1 MALIKNINIMKKLFL
16 ILLALLPF
24 CSKAQQLDT
33 AWIGDDYLEQYIF
46 PPLIDN
52 SIERSCI
59 LEPSHFMGFNGQHC
73 FSGIRSPQDC
83 LQGAA
88 QRYEVAENDSVCI
101 MGVALYSY
109 FHYLHNMMHQDDT
122 ITISIL
128 NSDLTET
135 FYEKNFISGSASEF
149 DSISSYL
156 QTPEHNGFFLPFVE
170 CVFDDT
176 ITLYEDYYVAFEH
189 NSVCS
194 AFLDNVGVYCTDLAF
209 MTLNVPDEEIIISP
223 GTGSPEQRLDAP
235 YRYGTKYKPYVKT
248 CTYRNWIYVEDISW
262 YEHYVYSAMY
272 GDNYYIPKTDTT
284 ALKAFGICP
293 IQAIIDTSSDSLD
306 SGVVSVELLEE
317 NIEIYPNPAKDVLNI
332 NSAFAI
338 KEVEIYDALNRLIEK
353 RKANKSNIQ
362 LNIANYKAGSYIVN
376 INTAKGSVK
385 KKLIVE

>member
-1 MALIKNINIMKKLFL
+1 MKKLFL

-24 CSKAQQLDT
+24 CSKAQQLDS
-33 AWIGDDYLEQYIF
+33 AWVGDNYFNQYIF

-52 SIERSCI
+52 SIERSC
-59 LEPSHFMGFNGQHC
+59 PPFSVNAHFSNNFIHGGFSNIHTQDYIQ
-73 FSGIRSPQDC
+73 GI
-83 LQGAA
+83 A
-88 QRYEVAENDSVCI
+88 QRYEVAENDSVSI

-109 FHYLHNMMHQDDT
+109 FSYLHNMMHQDDT
-122 ITISIL
+122 ITLSIL

-149 DSISSYL
+149 DSISNYL

-189 NSVCS
+189 KSVCS

-209 MTLNVPDEEIIISP
+209 LALNIPEEEIIISP
-223 GTGSPEQRLDAP
+223 GTGPDELRVDAP
-235 YRYGTKYKPYVKT
+235 YRYSTKYKPYVKT
-248 CTYRNWIYVEDISW
+248 CTYRGWTCIEDISW

-353 RKANKSNIQ
+353 RKANKRNIQ

>member
-1 MALIKNINIMKKLFL
+1 MKKLLL

-59 LEPSHFMGFNGQHC
+59 NMTYFSESFLHGFSYIRNQQDVIQ
-73 FSGIRSPQDC
+73 GI
-83 LQGAA
+83 A

-109 FHYLHNMMHQDDT
+109 FYYLQNMMHQDDT
-122 ITISIL
+122 ITVSIL

-135 FYEKNFISGSASEF
+135 FYEKNFISGSASEY

-156 QTPEHNGFFLPFVE
+156 QVPEHNGFYLPFVE

-189 NSVCS
+189 KSACS
-194 AFLDNVGVYCTDLAF
+194 AFFDNVGVFCTDLAF
-209 MTLNVPDEEIIISP
+209 MRLTIPEDEIIISP
-223 GTGSPEQRLDAP
+223 GTGSPEQRVDAP
-235 YRYGTKYKPYVKT
+235 YRYSTKYKPYVKSCLAREWT
-248 CTYRNWIYVEDISW
+248 YIENLSLYDKYRNI
-262 YEHYVYSAMY
+262 ATY
-272 GDNYYIPKTDTT
+272 GNDYYIQVSDTT
-284 ALKAFGICP
+284 ALQAFGICP
-293 IQAIIDTSSDSLD
+293 IQAIIDNSSSDSLD

-317 NIEIYPNPAKDVLNI
+317 NIEIYPNPNNGVFNISLGDLNSDVTIYNAMGQIVYQMSDLTNEIEI
-332 NSAFAI
+332 NGI
-338 KEVEIYDALNRLIEK
+338 KIK
-353 RKANKSNIQ
+353 RKMIERKD
-362 LNIANYKAGSYIVN
+362 
-376 INTAKGSVK
+376 
-385 KKLIVE
+385 

>member
-1 MALIKNINIMKKLFL
+1 MKKLLL

-24 CSKAQQLDT
+24 VSKAQQLDT

-59 LEPSHFMGFNGQHC
+59 LGSTPFQSYSSTNM
-73 FSGIRSPQDC
+73 FSGVRDMQDY

-88 QRYEVAENDSVCI
+88 QRYEVAENDSVSI

-109 FHYLHNMMHQDDT
+109 FYYLYNMMHQDDT

-135 FYEKNFISGSASEF
+135 FYEKNFISGSASEY

-156 QTPEHNGFFLPFVE
+156 RIPEHNGFYLPFVE

-189 NSVCS
+189 KSACS
-194 AFLDNVGVYCTDLAF
+194 AFRDNVGVYCTDLAF
-209 MTLNVPDEEIIISP
+209 MILNVPDEEIIISP
-223 GTGSPEQRLDAP
+223 GTGPDELRIDAP

-262 YEHYVYSAMY
+262 YDTYRDRAMY
-272 GDNYYIPKTDTT
+272 GSYYYIQESDTT
-284 ALKAFGICP
+284 AFKAFGICP

-353 RKANKSNIQ
+353 RKANKRNIQ

-376 INTAKGSVK
+376 IKTAKGSVK

>member
-1 MALIKNINIMKKLFL
+1 MKKLL
-16 ILLALLPF
+16 VILLALLPF

-52 SIERSCI
+52 SIERSCTPMTYFSESF
-59 LEPSHFMGFNGQHC
+59 LHGFSHIRNQQDVIQ
-73 FSGIRSPQDC
+73 GI
-83 LQGAA
+83 A

-109 FHYLHNMMHQDDT
+109 FYYLHNMMHQDDT

-135 FYEKNFISGSASEF
+135 FYEKNFISGSASEY

-156 QTPEHNGFFLPFVE
+156 RIPEHNGFYLPFVE

-189 NSVCS
+189 KSVCS
-194 AFLDNVGVYCTDLAF
+194 AFFDNVGVFCTDLAF
-209 MTLNVPDEEIIISP
+209 MRLTIPEDEIIISP
-223 GTGSPEQRLDAP
+223 GTGSPEQRVDAP
-235 YRYGTKYKPYVKT
+235 YRYSTKYKPYVKSCLAREWT
-248 CTYRNWIYVEDISW
+248 YIENLSLYDKYRNT
-262 YEHYVYSAMY
+262 AMY
-272 GDNYYIPKTDTT
+272 GSDYYIQESDTT
-284 ALKAFGICP
+284 ALQAFGICP

-353 RKANKSNIQ
+353 RKANNKNIQ
-362 LNIANYKAGSYIVN
+362 LNIANLKAGTYLVK
-376 INTAKGSVK
+376 INTAKGEVK

>member
-1 MALIKNINIMKKLFL
+1 MKKLL
-16 ILLALLPF
+16 VILLALLPF

-52 SIERSCI
+52 SIERSCTPMTYFSESF
-59 LEPSHFMGFNGQHC
+59 LHGFSHIRNQQDVIQ
-73 FSGIRSPQDC
+73 GI
-83 LQGAA
+83 A

-109 FHYLHNMMHQDDT
+109 FYYLHNMMHQDDT

-135 FYEKNFISGSASEF
+135 FYEKNFISGSASEY

-156 QTPEHNGFFLPFVE
+156 RIPEHNGFYLPFVE

-189 NSVCS
+189 KSVCS
-194 AFLDNVGVYCTDLAF
+194 AFFDNVGVFCTDLAF
-209 MTLNVPDEEIIISP
+209 MRLTIPEDEIIISP
-223 GTGSPEQRLDAP
+223 GTGSPEQRVDAP
-235 YRYGTKYKPYVKT
+235 YRYSTKYKPYVKSCLAREWT
-248 CTYRNWIYVEDISW
+248 YIENLSLYDKYRNT
-262 YEHYVYSAMY
+262 AMY
-272 GDNYYIPKTDTT
+272 GSDYYIQESDTT
-284 ALKAFGICP
+284 ALQAFGICP

-353 RKANKSNIQ
+353 RKANKRNIQ

-376 INTAKGSVK
+376 IKTAKGSVK

>member
-1 MALIKNINIMKKLFL
+1 MKKLL
-16 ILLALLPF
+16 VILLALLPF
-24 CSKAQQLDT
+24 VSKAQQLDT

-59 LEPSHFMGFNGQHC
+59 LESTPFQSHSSTNM
-73 FSGIRSPQDC
+73 FSGVRDMQDY

-88 QRYEVAENDSVCI
+88 QRYEVAENDSVSI
-101 MGVALYSY
+101 MGVALYSFFY
-109 FHYLHNMMHQDDT
+109 YIYNMMHQDDT

-156 QTPEHNGFFLPFVE
+156 QTPEHNGFYLPFVE

-189 NSVCS
+189 KSACS
-194 AFLDNVGVYCTDLAF
+194 AFSDNVGVYCTDLAF
-209 MTLNVPDEEIIISP
+209 ITLNVPDEEIIISP
-223 GTGSPEQRLDAP
+223 GTGPDELRIDAP
-235 YRYGTKYKPYVKT
+235 YRYGAKYKPYVKT

-262 YEHYVYSAMY
+262 YERYKYASMY
-272 GDNYYIPKTDTT
+272 GNNYYIQESDTT
-284 ALKAFGICP
+284 AFKAFGICP
-293 IQAIIDTSSDSLD
+293 IQAIIDTSSSDSLD

-353 RKANKSNIQ
+353 RKANKRNIQ

-376 INTAKGSVK
+376 IKTTKGSVK